1 MSAHI
6 LVSDSFAPEGL
17 AILEAADGIEL
28 SYAPSLSVEELRTR
42 MIEVD
47 GMAIRSGTTVDA
59 DLIAASGGRLKAVAR
74 AGVGTDN
81 VDKAAASEADVVV
94 MNTPHGNNI
103 TTAEHAIGLIFA
115 ASRNIVQA
123 SRAMADGRWDKSQFG
138 GRQLHGRVAGVV
150 GFGNIGRLVVDRLV
164 ALGMTVL
171 VADPF
176 AGADQVAERGAEHVA
191 LEDLFR
197 RADVISIHVPYL
209 EATHHL
215 VNGETLALMKP
226 DAFLVCAARGGIV
239 DEEALVAALDA
250 GQLAGA
256 ALDVFAEEPPAADH
270 PVRRHPKVICTP
282 HLGASTKEAQLQVSL
297 DAAQQLVDFF
307 QKGEVRNQVNA

>member
-17 AILEAADGIEL
+17 AILEQAEGIDL
-28 SYAPSLSVEELRTR
+28 TYAPALSVEELRAH
-42 MIEVD
+42 MPAVD
-47 GMAIRSGTTVDA
+47 GLAIRSGTKVDA
-59 DLIAASGGRLKAVAR
+59 ALIAASGGRLRAVAR

-81 VDKAAASEADVVV
+81 VDKPAATAADVVV

-103 TTAEHAIGLIFA
+103 TTAEHAVGLIFA
-115 ASRNIVQA
+115 VSRNIVQA
-123 SRAMADGRWDKSQFG
+123 STAMAEGRWDKSSFA

-176 AGADQVAERGAEHVA
+176 FTAEQVAERGAEQV
-191 LEDLFR
+191 DLDTVFE
-197 RADVISIHVPYL
+197 RADVVTIHVPYL

-215 VNGETLALMKP
+215 VNARTLAMMKA

-239 DEEALVAALDA
+239 DEAALAQALDA
-250 GQLAGA
+250 GQLGGA
-256 ALDVFAEEPPAADH
+256 ALDVFREEPPAADH
-270 PVRRHPKVICTP
+270 PLRSHPQVICTP

-307 QKGEVRNQVNA
+307 QRGEISNQVN

>member
-17 AILEAADGIEL
+17 AILEQAEGIEL
-28 SYAPSLSVEELRTR
+28 SYAPSLSVDELRAR
-42 MIEVD
+42 MPHVD
-47 GMAIRSGTTVDA
+47 GMAIRSGTKVDA
-59 DLIAASGGRLKAVAR
+59 DLIAASAGRLRAVAR

-81 VDKAAASEADVVV
+81 VDKAAASAADVVV

-103 TTAEHAIGLIFA
+103 TTAEHAVGLIFA
-115 ASRNIVQA
+115 VSRNIVQA
-123 SRAMADGRWDKSQFG
+123 STAMAEGRWDKSSFG

-150 GFGNIGRLVVDRLV
+150 GFGNIGRLVVERLV
-164 ALGMTVL
+164 ALGMNVL

-176 AGADQVAERGAEHVA
+176 FSAEQVAASGAEQVS
-191 LEDLFR
+191 LEDLMQ
-197 RADVISIHVPYL
+197 RADVVSLHVPYL

-215 VNGETLALMKP
+215 INRETLALMKP

-239 DEEALVAALDA
+239 DEPALVEALDA

-256 ALDVFAEEPPAADH
+256 ALDVFAQEPPAEDH
-270 PVRRHPKVICTP
+270 PARQHAKVICTP

-307 QKGEVRNQVNA
+307 QRGEVRNQVN

>member
-6 LVSDSFAPEGL
+6 LVSDKFAPEGI
-17 AILEAADGIEL
+17 AILEAADGIRV
-28 SYAPSLSVEELRTR
+28 SYEPSLSDEQLTAL
-42 MIEVD
+42 MPEVD
-47 GMAIRSGTTVDA
+47 GMAIRSGTTVTA
-59 DLIAASGGRLKAVAR
+59 AVIAASQGRLKAVAR

-81 VDKAAASEADVVV
+81 VDKAAATAANVVV

-115 ASRNIVQA
+115 VSRNIVPAAQ
-123 SRAMADGRWDKSQFG
+123 SMAAGRWDKSAYG

-150 GFGNIGRLVVDRLV
+150 GYGNIGKLVVERLA
-164 ALGMTVL
+164 ALGMKVL

-176 AGADQVAERGAEHVA
+176 FTAEQISDRGGVKVE
-191 LEDLFR
+191 LDELFAQ
-197 RADVISIHVPYL
+197 ADVISLHVPL
-209 EATHHL
+209 LDATRNL
-215 VNGETLALMKP
+215 VDQRSLGLMKP

-239 DEEALVAALDA
+239 DEAALLQA
-250 GQLAGA
+250 LNEGQLAGA
-256 ALDVFAEEPPAADH
+256 ALDVFETEPPRDDH
-270 PVRRHPKVICTP
+270 PLRSHAKVICTP

-307 QKGEVRNQVNA
+307 QSGAVQNQVN